1 MRLFRDKSNLVFI
14 IILLAYLWYTGYFIY
29 RTSVVIGGE
38 RYFVLF
44 DDAAISMR
52 YAKNLAAGNGLVW
65 NAGGE
70 RVEGYTN
77 LLWVVYMAFFHLL
90 PIPASKIGLAIQISG
105 AIFLAGNLFFAKKIA
120 EHLSSHNLLVTAIA
134 VLFTAFCYPL
144 NNWSLQGMEVGV
156 LALVTTFAAWRT
168 LLAMRAGRPIP
179 GVFALL
185 GAATLIRLDAAV
197 VYLVILLAVLWFDA
211 PNRRGNLLW
220 GLALLV
226 LFLGGQ
232 TVFRL
237 WYYGMPLPNTYY
249 LKMTGVPASY
259 RIARGLFVLGQTLW
273 QMNWAVIALPLTV
286 LFFRRDHETLLLTAL
301 YAGQMAYSIYVG
313 GDAWEHKGGANRYLA
328 TTISA
333 FMILAAYGL
342 WLIKDAIWQ
351 RIGGRAPGWLANA
364 VLLTC
369 AGLAVL
375 SANEFLGQDFV
386 KKLFLIKKPLFVEA
400 SEDYV
405 KIALALDKITT
416 PQTTVAL
423 VSAGNIPYF
432 SNFIAIDLL
441 GKSDPV
447 IARTPMHIAGGYEDF
462 RPGHNKWDYDY
473 SIGVLQPDLVIQ
485 LWEADAS
492 VDALLVNKYVVII
505 VDGYEFTARRNS
517 PNILWDQADEV
528 RELEP

>member
-1 MRLFRDKSNLVFI
+1 MRFVKDKSNLIFI
-14 IILLAYLWYTGYFIY
+14 LILAAYLWYAGYFIF

-52 YAKNLAAGNGLVW
+52 YAANFAAGNGLVW
-65 NAGGE
+65 NAGGA

-77 LLWVVYMAFFHLL
+77 LLWVLYMSVFHLFA
-90 PIPASKIGLAIQISG
+90 IVPAKIGLAIQASS
-105 AIFLAGNLFFAKKIA
+105 AIFLAGNLYFVKKIA
-120 EHLSSHNLLVTAIA
+120 EHLSNHNLLVTTIA
-134 VLFTAFCYPL
+134 VIFTAWCYPL

-156 LALVTTFAAWRT
+156 LALITTFAAWRT
-168 LLAMRAGRPIP
+168 LLALQAGRAIP

-185 GAATLIRLDAAV
+185 GVATLIRLDAAV

-211 PNRRGNLLW
+211 PNRKANLLW
-220 GLALLV
+220 GVGLLV
-226 LFLGGQ
+226 LFIGGQ
-232 TVFRL
+232 TVFRV
-237 WYYGMPLPNTYY
+237 WYYGVPLPNTYY

-259 RIARGLFVLGQTLW
+259 RIARGLYVLGQTLW
-273 QMNWAVIALPLTV
+273 QMNWAVVALPLVV
-286 LFFRRDHETLLLTAL
+286 LFFRRDRETLLLTAL
-301 YAGQMAYSIYVG
+301 FAGQMAYSVYVG
-313 GDAWEHKGGANRYLA
+313 GDAWEHKGGANRYIA
-328 TTISA
+328 TTISS

-351 RIGGRAPGWLANA
+351 RIGGRTAGWLANTI
-364 VLLTC
+364 LLTC

-432 SNFIAIDLL
+432 SDFIAIDLL

-462 RPGHNKWDYDY
+462 RPGHNKWDYAY
-473 SIGVLQPDLVIQ
+473 SIGELQPDLVIQ
-485 LWEADAS
+485 LWDAEG
-492 VDALLVNKYVVII
+492 DAMQYLIGGYVVIGI
-505 VDGYEFTARRNS
+505 DGYEFTALRDS
-517 PNILWDQADEV
+517 PNILWDQADEI